1 MPLARYQNFSAS
13 PRARALNT
21 NSPRTINTARI
32 IADSESSIVAGC
44 TSISLVGNAIRTI
57 LGKLSA
63 ALDVFQDQR
72 VHMVTQ
78 SANDL
83 NLTLVVDPE
92 HSGRLVREL
101 HRLLIDERAEDRTE
115 FGSSWRALGGV
126 TG

>member
-1 MPLARYQNFSAS
+1 MRRVTAL
-13 PRARALNT
+13 RADLETLCRV
-21 NSPRTINTARI
+21 TII
-32 IADSESSIVAGC
+32 DGC

-83 NLTLVVDPE
+83 DLTRVVDPE
-92 HSGRLVREL
+92 HAGRLVREL
-101 HRLLIDERAEDRTE
+101 HRLLIDERAEDRAE
-115 FGSSWRALGGV
+115 FGSSWRALGGM